1 MVFDSLKKTLKMK
14 KYLIIALILF
24 VGFSVNAQKKEA
36 SIKWI
41 TFEEAVKAQAKN
53 PKKIMLDAYTTW
65 CGPCKLLDKNTFT
78 NPDLIEYVNKNF
90 YAVKFN
96 AEGNDVVNFKGKK
109 YTNPQFDPNKTGRNS
124 QHQLSQI
131 LGVSAYPT
139 ILFLDEKASVITPV
153 IGYRTAQELE
163 LYLKFFKEDSYK
175 KITSQEEFSKY
186 ATEFKP
192 TFMMIN

>member
-14 KYLIIALILF
+14 KYLIIALIIL
-24 VGFSVNAQKKEA
+24 VSTSVNAQKKVA
-36 SIKWI
+36 TIKWLTI
-41 TFEEAVKAQAKN
+41 EEAVKAQAKN

-96 AEGNDVVNFKGKK
+96 AEGNDVVNFKGKT

-163 LYLKFFKEDSYK
+163 LYLKFFKEDTHK

-192 TFMMIN
+192 SFNLIN